1 MPGAKQRSPPM
12 LDRLLLLAES
22 FYRAGRP
29 ADAAAACR
37 QALAL
42 APDDLHTL
50 GLLAGLSLE
59 AGDAQGAERA
69 YRHMAALLPGDP
81 AGYAGLGGV
90 LLDTGRPGAAA
101 GAYGHALRLAPEGA
115 DTAFNRA
122 LALRLAGRT
131 EDALAAYR
139 RILELRP
146 DYHEA
151 AFNLGNL
158 LLLLGRPEEAATAL
172 RQALTARPGHEGA
185 LFNLAQ
191 ALGRTGR
198 NAEAAAALRGAVASS
213 PAEPAA
219 LLALS
224 RETALA
230 GRLEEALA
238 WACRAA
244 GLAPGL
250 AEARTHH
257 AKLVLL
263 AGRMEAAG
271 EEFLLAVTL
280 DPASA
285 EAWAG
290 LGGVRGLRRDD
301 AGAVAAFGRAARIE
315 PGNPD
320 RWSTLAMALTQ
331 AKRGEAAREATRRAL
346 LLAPG
351 SAQAWLAEG
360 DAFRQMGDAAAAEA
374 RYRRAC
380 LAQPDRAEARYRLH
394 LAAIGPG
401 RFDEAAER
409 GRQALEVDP
418 AHAPTLV
425 SLGNV
430 EQDRGNVEAARTS
443 YLRAWRA
450 GGDAGGRVKR
460 ALALPIIPGSRDEIE
475 HTRARFSTEIARLQ
489 DEGLRLDD
497 PVAQVGQTC
506 FYLAY
511 HAQDDRP
518 LQQQVA
524 AFYRKACPDLLFT
537 APHAARP
544 PRPARGRRLRIGF
557 VSAHFHGHTIARLN
571 EGLIARLDRSRFD
584 PVLVCATKRDD
595 AMRRRLAAAAGSVLQ
610 LPTGDLAAAREA
622 IAAQELDLLY
632 YTDIG
637 MEPFTY
643 FLAFS
648 RLAPVQ
654 TLTWGHPDTTAL
666 PGIDWFLSCDAM
678 EPEGAQAHYAEPLAR
693 LPGPTVWYPRPVLP
707 QRPKRRAEL
716 GLPEGA
722 TLYVCPQSLF
732 KLHPDFDP
740 VLVEILRRD
749 PRGVLVLLQGPQ
761 PAVARRLLDRLGR
774 AGPDVAQRVRLL
786 GTLSTPDFLTLTAVC
801 DVMLDPLHYSG
812 GNTSLEAFA
821 VGTPIVTWPGAFMR
835 GRHTCGFYRLMG
847 YEELV
852 ARDHA
857 HYVELAVRLG
867 TDVAFR
873 RRATAAILDACP
885 VLFENDATLR
895 ALENFLADAVD
906 QAAAKGTPAKMA

>member
-1 MPGAKQRSPPM
+1 MAGVVGGT
-12 LDRLLLLAES
+12 LLLQ
-22 FYRAGRP
+22 AGRRALAAGNAP
-29 ADAAAACR
+29 LARAAALDLLGSDPGDAAAHHLAALAFRDMGDAASALGHLRQAAMRAPGWEEPWLDLASLWRAAGNDAAAAIALEH
-37 QALAL
+37 ALAL
-42 APDDLHTL
+42 AP
-50 GLLAGLSLE
+50 S
-59 AGDAQGAERA
+59 
-69 YRHMAALLPGDP
+69 DP
-81 AGYAGLGGV
+81 
-90 LLDTGRPGAAA
+90 DTW
-101 GAYGHALRLAPEGA
+101 Y
-115 DTAFNRA
+115 D
-122 LALRLAGRT
+122 
-131 EDALAAYR
+131 
-139 RILELRP
+139 
-146 DYHEA
+146 
-151 AFNLGNL
+151 LGNARMGL
-158 LLLLGRPEEAATAL
+158 DRP
-172 RQALTARPGHEGA
+172 
-185 LFNLAQ
+185 
-191 ALGRTGR
+191 
-198 NAEAAAALRGAVASS
+198 
-213 PAEPAA
+213 
-219 LLALS
+219 
-224 RETALA
+224 
-230 GRLEEALA
+230 
-238 WACRAA
+238 
-244 GLAPGL
+244 
-250 AEARTHH
+250 
-257 AKLVLL
+257 
-263 AGRMEAAG
+263 
-271 EEFLLAVTL
+271 
-280 DPASA
+280 
-285 EAWAG
+285 
-290 LGGVRGLRRDD
+290 
-301 AGAVAAFGRAARIE
+301 
-315 PGNPD
+315 
-320 RWSTLAMALTQ
+320 
-331 AKRGEAAREATRRAL
+331 
-346 LLAPG
+346 
-351 SAQAWLAEG
+351 
-360 DAFRQMGDAAAAEA
+360 GDAAAA
-374 RYRRAC
+374 YRRSLRLRPRHADT
-380 LAQPDRAEARYRLH
+380 LHNLGIAEAALGHCDQAVKALR
-394 LAAIGPG
+394 AA
-401 RFDEAAER
+401 AA
-409 GRQALEVDP
+409 ADP
-418 AHAPTLV
+418 ADGRAFGT
-425 SLGNV
+425 LGNV
-430 EQDRGNVEAARTS
+430 LLSTGNVEAARAG

-450 GGDAGGRVKR
+450 GGDAGARVKR
-460 ALALPIIPGSRDEIE
+460 ALALPIIPGSREEIE
-475 HTRARFSTEIARLQ
+475 HTRARLAGEVAQLQ

-821 VGTPIVTWPGAFMR
+821 VGTPIVTWPGGFMR

-867 TDVAFR
+867 TDAAFR

-885 VLFENDATLR
+885 VLFENDATLH
-895 ALENFLADAVD
+895 ALEDFLADAVD
-906 QAAAKGTPAKMA
+906 RAAAR